1 MKRTI
6 VLKKELTIIK
16 ETSPKTVALI
26 FLTKYPFYSFT
37 LSEIAEKAGIS
48 KSTAS
53 RVLTQLQKEG
63 FITIGQIANLWR
75 VQFNI
80 NNIQAIG
87 TKIGMN
93 LIAIYN
99 ARIVDY
105 IIFKFG
111 TPKAIML
118 FGSYRKGEDS
128 PASDIDIAIEISEE
142 KELEIISLEQFK
154 DDASI
159 ALKEWEKSA
168 ERKIKLHFFH
178 RKHIDPNLF
187 INIANGILLYG
198 LLEVKP

>member
-16 ETSPKTVALI
+16 DTSADTATFV
-26 FLTKYPFYSFT
+26 FLAKYPFNSFT
-37 LSEIAEKAGIS
+37 LSEIAQKVGIS

-80 NNIQAIG
+80 NNPQAIG
-87 TKIGMN
+87 TKMGMN

-99 ARIVDY
+99 ARIADY
-105 IIFKFG
+105 VIFKFG

-118 FGSYRKGEDS
+118 FGSYRKGEDG
-128 PASDIDIAIEISEE
+128 PDSDIDIAIEISEE
-142 KELEIISLEQFK
+142 RELEIISLEKFK

-178 RKHIDPNLF
+178 RKHIDQNLF

-198 LLEVKP
+198 LLEVNP

>member
-26 FLTKYPFYSFT
+26 LLTKYPFDSFT

-80 NNIQAIG
+80 NNTQAIG

-93 LIAIYN
+93 LIAVYN
-99 ARIVDY
+99 ARI
-105 IIFKFG
+105 
-111 TPKAIML
+111 
-118 FGSYRKGEDS
+118 
-128 PASDIDIAIEISEE
+128 
-142 KELEIISLEQFK
+142 
-154 DDASI
+154 
-159 ALKEWEKSA
+159 
-168 ERKIKLHFFH
+168 
-178 RKHIDPNLF
+178 
-187 INIANGILLYG
+187 
-198 LLEVKP
+198 